1 MKRALRTAFIIVPA
15 LLAAESYAFDATG
28 MAVATGV
35 SIADGLKDTF
45 IDDLFSQHL
54 DVPHA
59 APVFSGTF
67 IEETKFG
74 NFGSTEIIEG
84 DIQFDFGTLDDFLYG
99 TFGFSMSFHG
109 TYFMDNPGID
119 ALPDFLVDL
128 HCTPVYT
135 IRFMTGWSF
144 QLAAEPGM
152 YSDIKKPTFGLPLTF
167 NSYFAVCPEFS
178 IMLGGTYRMGWDIP
192 FIPNIGFCWE
202 PSELFRVELACPR
215 SRIDL
220 FHRHFLSFFGTFEWR
235 NTTYTVD
242 AKEGMPDELSF
253 DEFRISAGASL
264 RFTGG
269 WYLSGEIGSFLDRE
283 LSADVEKDR
292 VIDLSKEKFF
302 RITMQ
307 KDF

>member
-1 MKRALRTAFIIVPA
+1 MKRAFRTISLLVPA
-15 LLAAESYAFDATG
+15 LVAAEVSAFDATG

-35 SIADGLKDTF
+35 SVAEGVKDSF

-54 DVPHA
+54 DIPHA

-74 NFGSTEIIEG
+74 DYGSTEIAEG
-84 DIQFDFGTLDDFLYG
+84 DVKFDFETLDDFLYG
-99 TFGFSMSFHG
+99 TFGFSIGFHG
-109 TYFMDNPGID
+109 MYLFDNPGLA
-119 ALPDFLVDL
+119 ALPDFLIDL

-144 QLAAEPGM
+144 RLSADPGM
-152 YSDIKKPTFGLPLTF
+152 YSDIKSPAFGMPVTF

-178 IMLGGTYRMGWDIP
+178 IMLGGTYRNGWDIP

-215 SRIDL
+215 SRVEI
-220 FHRHFLSFFGTFEWR
+220 FRHHFISFFGNLDWR
-235 NTTYTVD
+235 NTTYAID
-242 AKEGMPDELSF
+242 SKDGMPDEISW
-253 DEFRISAGASL
+253 DEIRVSAGASL
-264 RFTGG
+264 RFTGN
-269 WYLSGEIGSFLDRE
+269 WYMSAEIGSFLERE
-283 LSADVEKDR
+283 LSADVEVDKA
-292 VIDLSKEKFF
+292 IDLSKEKFF
-302 RITMQ
+302 RLTMQ